1 MGTRT
6 SLSSR
11 SGASVV
17 CGHLGVTDWAD
28 ECMKLERPGGD
39 EGFYTNVLGFG
50 GGWTLGGVTP
60 GVRRVYPCGYAPCM
74 RRTACCVV
82 LSLSFIG
89 SVVEWVSACL

>member
-50 GGWTLGGVTP
+50 VAGLW
-60 GVRRVYPCGYAPCM
+60 
-74 RRTACCVV
+74 VV
-82 LSLSFIG
+82 LHLGFG
-89 SVVEWVSACL
+89 ACTRVGMRHACDGRRAVSSCPYRLLGR